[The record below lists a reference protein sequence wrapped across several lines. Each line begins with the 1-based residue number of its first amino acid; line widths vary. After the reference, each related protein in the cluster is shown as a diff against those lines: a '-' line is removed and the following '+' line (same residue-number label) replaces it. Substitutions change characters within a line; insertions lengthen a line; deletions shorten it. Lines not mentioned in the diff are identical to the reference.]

1 MVKTFCVNKK
11 KKQRKIIITVLEMNI
26 KEEKLI

>member
-11 KKQRKIIITVLEMNI
+11 QRKIINTVLEMNI